1 MKNTNQSIKKTIL
14 IDDPWSVQNTVFNV
28 IAVQYVMD
36 SDLNVL
42 TVWHY
47 WLPSSHPYFR
57 IYKL

>member
-42 TVWHY
+42 TV
-47 WLPSSHPYFR
+47 
-57 IYKL
+57 